1 MPPKPKTPEEIEIEK
16 KKILKVALNI
26 ISEQGYN
33 NLTMRLVASRCGISA
48 TKIYYYF
55 TNKEEIYFNIV
66 EYGFALLH
74 QEIKDAYCE
83 GSNPLD
89 RFKKVCRAFIHFAT
103 ENANYYEIML
113 SARTPR
119 RLDYVGSELEEIAER
134 EKEVG
139 IHFYEFWSKCVSELA
154 DYQGVEANEYDIV
167 SFFALLHGI
176 INLEHSNNLR
186 EIDIAFETLS
196 ELVIDKMAVFLKA
209 DLSVVK

>member
-1 MPPKPKTPEEIEIEK
+1 MPPKPKTPEEIAIEK
-16 KKILKVALNI
+16 KKIMEVALKI

-66 EYGFALLH
+66 EYGFLVLH

-83 GSNPLD
+83 GSNPVE
-89 RFKKVCRAFIHFAT
+89 RFKKVCRAFIRFAS

-119 RLDYVGSELEEIAER
+119 RMDYTEGGLEEIAER
-134 EKEVG
+134 EKEAG
-139 IHFYEFWSKCVSELA
+139 IRFYQFWSKCVSELA
-154 DYQGVEANEYDIV
+154 VFLGGEANEYDIV
-167 SFFALLHGI
+167 SIFAQLHGI
-176 INLEHSNNLR
+176 INLEHSKNLR
-186 EIDIAFETLS
+186 EVDIVFETLCAQ
-196 ELVIDKMAVFLKA
+196 VIEKQIVCLK
-209 DLSVVK
+209 S

>member
-16 KKILKVALNI
+16 KKILGVALKI

-55 TNKEEIYFNIV
+55 TNKEEIYFKIV

-83 GSNPLD
+83 GSDPVE
-89 RFKKVCRAFIHFAT
+89 RFKRVCCAYIHFAT

-119 RLDYVGSELEEIAER
+119 TMDYASGELEAIAEQ
-134 EKEVG
+134 EKEVA
-139 IHFYEFWSKCVSELA
+139 INFYRFWSKCVKELA
-154 DYQGVEANEYDIV
+154 AFKGIETDEYDIV
-167 SFFALLHGI
+167 AIFAQLHGI
-176 INLEHSNNLR
+176 INLEHSKNLR
-186 EIDIAFETLS
+186 EVDIDFKILGERVFER
-196 ELVIDKMAVFLKA
+196 VIRCFINLPGAEA
-209 DLSVVK
+209 

>member
-1 MPPKPKTPEEIEIEK
+1 MPPKPKTPEEIAIEK
-16 KKILKVALNI
+16 KKILEVALQI

-33 NLTMRLVASRCGISA
+33 NLTMRMVASRCGISA

-66 EYGFALLH
+66 EYGFLLLH

-83 GSNPLD
+83 GSNPLE
-89 RFKKVCRAFIHFAT
+89 RFKKVCRAYIHFAS

-119 RLDYVGSELEEIAER
+119 RMDYAEGELEEIAER

-139 IHFYEFWSKCVSELA
+139 IRFYQFWSKCVSELA
-154 DYQGVEANEYDIV
+154 ISKGVEADAYDIV
-167 SFFALLHGI
+167 SIFAQLHGI

-186 EIDIAFETLS
+186 EVNIVFETLS
-196 ELVIDKMAVFLKA
+196 EKVIEKMTDFF
-209 DLSVVK
+209 